1 MSALNDIFQR
11 FLQFAIDAS
20 ERHPR
25 ISELIEPLTK
35 TANLDLFLSVLARQ
49 PQALPLIEACKN
61 GDEACRKK
69 AVTALIDQMLLE
81 AQLIREVDLVDA
93 AVDLDKLA
101 RYLVLW
107 SDVVAHR

>member
-1 MSALNDIFQR
+1 MALNDIFQR

-25 ISELIEPLTK
+25 IRELVEPLTK
-35 TANLDLFLSVLARQ
+35 TTNIDLFLSVLARQ
-49 PQALPLIEACKN
+49 PQALPLIGACKTGTEEDRN
-61 GDEACRKK
+61 D

-81 AQLIREVDLVDA
+81 AGMIREVDLVDA
-93 AVDLDKLA
+93 TVDLDKLS

-107 SDVVAHR
+107 CDVVSHR